1 MASASGEAEPAK
13 VLRLSGSRRREE
25 LVDAAAALVSTG
37 DVHDVSME
45 AVAERAGVSRPLVY
59 KHFANRY
66 ELLAAVY
73 RREAVRLHDELAAE
87 VTAAGTVEEMFRALV
102 RGSLRAAAE
111 RGQLFTALRAAGAWS
126 RQLREEQRARDRD
139 TVRAFGAR
147 SARQFGL
154 DRRLAMSLTAMLL
167 GALDSVLTQW
177 RLRPTEE
184 NAALL
189 EHVYMTTVTAAYA
202 AMGASTEAPPA
213 PAVRR
218 TGGAGGRGQ
227 EGDLPA
233 DITPASGTHPR

>member
-1 MASASGEAEPAK
+1 VDISPATASAGEQAEPAK
-13 VLRLSGSRRREE
+13 PLRLSALRRRDA
-25 LVDAAAALVSTG
+25 LVDAAAALVSAG

-59 KHFANRY
+59 KHFANRH

-87 VTAAGTVEEMFRALV
+87 VTDAGSVEEMFRALV

-111 RGQLFTALRAAGAWS
+111 RGQVFTALRAAGASS
-126 RQLREEQRARDRD
+126 RELREEQRSRDHD
-139 TVRAFGAR
+139 TVRAFGAL

-154 DRRLAMSLTAMLL
+154 DRRVAMSLTAVLL
-167 GALDSVLTQW
+167 GALDPVLLQW

-184 NAALL
+184 NAVLL

-202 AMGASTEAPPA
+202 AMRASAEPSPTLFGL
-213 PAVRR
+213 
-218 TGGAGGRGQ
+218 TK
-227 EGDLPA
+227 L
-233 DITPASGTHPR
+233 IASGSITD